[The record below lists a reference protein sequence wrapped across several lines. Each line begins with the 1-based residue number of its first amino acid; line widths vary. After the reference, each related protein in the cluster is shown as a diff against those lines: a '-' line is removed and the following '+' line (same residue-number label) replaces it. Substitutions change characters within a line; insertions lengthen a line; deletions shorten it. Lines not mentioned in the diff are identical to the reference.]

1 MELVRKFVLAQ
12 LLFVWWFGFCGFFW
26 GVGGLVGGI
35 NIFFVNITIK
45 QTQIKV
51 MDLSKKEPTRKEKSR
66 NVPVIAFS

>member
-1 MELVRKFVLAQ
+1 MELVQNLF
-12 LLFVWWFGFCGFFW
+12 LLNYCLF
-26 GVGGLVGGI
+26 GGLVFVDFFLGGGI

-66 NVPVIAFS
+66 NVLPVIAFS

>member
-1 MELVRKFVLAQ
+1 MELVQNLF
-12 LLFVWWFGFCGFFW
+12 LLNYCLF
-26 GVGGLVGGI
+26 GGLVFVDFFLGGGLGGI

-66 NVPVIAFS
+66 NILPVIAFS